1 MNILL
6 GFEVGTGEAVYIDPD
21 HLLET
26 GLTQQ
31 SGKTTALNALISRS
45 KRRAIA
51 FRTKRGEIDWV
62 VAKHLQPFYTQP
74 KQRGGFIDWEY
85 VESILEAHLGERV
98 KFERRWIMQVCESAE
113 SLKEVYA
120 NSLRLEKE
128 SKHFFDK
135 GQFYLLSNYF
145 EKILPQLESREWA
158 TTLPLVEGVNLMD
171 LEDMSFEM
179 QCLVIERVMDYV
191 LTSMKN
197 VIIVLPEAR
206 VFIPLSA
213 KTPVTKTAVKMASE
227 GAVLEVDLWVDSQTY
242 SSINSE
248 VRKQCGTQLHG
259 VQMDNNEA
267 KTITDLLDKK
277 WKPRQLKS
285 LKLGHFFVKTKDK
298 RYKHVYVLPAGISE
312 EDGIAVATG
321 KLRVEEIKSM
331 LMDLA
336 PSEAVQSKRA
346 DALAIITA
354 SGPKAEIK
362 GLVGK
367 FRTELDEANR
377 KLLDKEEELHRLQV
391 DYAGEKQELEIRVED
406 LGRTIEEFGVR
417 TQGLE
422 DEVNELAVKAEGAV
436 AQNTQLKT
444 QIKEKDWA
452 IDNLKKDLESE
463 RGSYEE
469 LRGAHE
475 RFVAFDNALKILI
488 DPYIERFLQDST
500 LPEILLNIENKDSVR
515 GIVKEELQKMTP
527 RVRRASVEGDTGI
540 AWVDIW
546 LPKLGSAEAKILR
559 FMAGKFPLKMTKS
572 QVAIGVGLTAKGGHF
587 SGSFNN
593 LVKNKLII
601 MDGDNYSLAEGPS

>member
-1 MNILL
+1 MKILL

-277 WKPRQLKS
+277 WKPRKLKS

-298 RYKHVYVLPAGISE
+298 RYKHVYVLPAGIE
-312 EDGIAVATG
+312 EDVGIAVATG
-321 KLRVEEIKSM
+321 KLRVEEVKSM

-336 PSEAVQSKRA
+336 PPEVVPNTLEIQDNELELLEAEGIVARNKEAIVRI
-346 DALAIITA
+346 LA
-354 SGPKAEIK
+354 K
-362 GLVGK
+362 L
-367 FRTELDEANR
+367 RTELDEANR
-377 KLLDKEEELHRLQV
+377 KVLDLEEKVHRLEV
-391 DYAGEKQELEIRVED
+391 DHSNEKRELEIRVED
-406 LGRTIEEFGVR
+406 LERE
-417 TQGLE
+417 
-422 DEVNELAVKAEGAV
+422 
-436 AQNTQLKT
+436 
-444 QIKEKDWA
+444 KEKLQTEYGLILNIGNDLA
-452 IDNLKKDLESE
+452 TKIEPYENLTS
-463 RGSYEE
+463 
-469 LRGAHE
+469 
-475 RFVAFDNALKILI
+475 ALKLILQREGFTMEPEGFLEIPETII
-488 DPYIERFLQDST
+488 DPQQIR
-500 LPEILLNIENKDSVR
+500 R
-515 GIVKEELQKMTP
+515 IVKEEIAKLNP
-527 RVRRASVEGDTGI
+527 RQQEKLTDGTGI
-540 AWVDIW
+540 PWVDMW
-546 LPKLGSAEAKILR
+546 LPKLKTPMQKKIVKLLADR
-559 FMAGKFPLKMTKS
+559 
-572 QVAIGVGLTAKGGHF
+572 IGVPLTKDQLALATGYSMR
-587 SGSFNN
+587 SGTFNQA
-593 LVKNKLII
+593 LRDLDTKYRLIKVEN
-601 MDGDNYSLAEGPS
+601 GKYSIAEGPP

>member
-1 MNILL
+1 MKILL
-6 GFEVGTGEAVYIDPD
+6 GFEVGTGEPVYIDPD

-51 FRTKRGEIDWV
+51 FRTKRGEIDWR

-98 KFERRWIMQVCESAE
+98 KFERRWIMQVCEGAKD
-113 SLKEVYA
+113 LRAVYA

-145 EKILPQLESREWA
+145 ERLLVQLEARVWA

-171 LEDMSFEM
+171 LEDVSFEM

-191 LTSMKN
+191 LTKMRD

-206 VFIPLSA
+206 TFIPLSA
-213 KTPVTKTAVKMASE
+213 KTPVTKTAVKVASE

-277 WKPRQLKS
+277 WKPRKLKA
-285 LKLGHFFVKTKDK
+285 LELGHFFVKTKDK
-298 RYKHVYVLPAGISE
+298 RYKHVYVLPAGIE
-312 EDGIAVATG
+312 EEVGIAVAKGT
-321 KLRVEEIKSM
+321 LRVEEVKSM

-336 PSEAVQSKRA
+336 PPEVEKAVLK
-346 DALAIITA
+346 
-354 SGPKAEIK
+354 PKARPNVEI
-362 GLVGK
+362 
-367 FRTELDEANR
+367 DETGQNLN
-377 KLLDKEEELHRLQV
+377 KLLVERDDANDRALELEGKLHRLEV
-391 DYAGEKQELEIRVED
+391 DRSDERLKLESRIEDLQEKIQNTDAQEKAYRDAIDALQKEKAELESTLGSVSKELED
-406 LGRTIEEFGVR
+406 HKRTIESLNKELSQFTAFKILLASIISPQLEFPQVS
-417 TQGLE
+417 
-422 DEVNELAVKAEGAV
+422 DEE
-436 AQNTQLKT
+436 
-444 QIKEKDWA
+444 
-452 IDNLKKDLESE
+452 LKKIKKDIA
-463 RGSYEE
+463 E
-469 LRGAHE
+469 LKKPA
-475 RFVAFDNALKILI
+475 
-488 DPYIERFLQDST
+488 
-500 LPEILLNIENKDSVR
+500 
-515 GIVKEELQKMTP
+515 
-527 RVRRASVEGDTGI
+527 VRRRRAPVEGDTGI
-540 AWVDIW
+540 AWIDIW
-546 LPKLGSAEAKILR
+546 LPKLNPAEAKILR
-559 FMAGKFPLKMTKS
+559 FMAQKFPLQMTKS
-572 QVAIGVGLTAKGGHF
+572 EVAIGIGLTTSGGY
-587 SGSFNN
+587 FNGAFN
-593 LVKNKLII
+593 KLRKNKLIVAA
-601 MDGDNYSLAEGPS
+601 DGDNFKLRESPP

>member
-1 MNILL
+1 MKILL

-113 SLKEVYA
+113 NLKEVYA

-191 LTSMKN
+191 LTSMKD

-277 WKPRQLKS
+277 WKPRKLKS

-298 RYKHVYVLPAGISE
+298 RYKHVYVLPAGIE
-312 EDGIAVATG
+312 EEVGIAVATG
-321 KLRVEEIKSM
+321 KLRVEEVKSM
-331 LMDLA
+331 LIDLA
-336 PSEAVQSKRA
+336 TQEPGVEVTTTKPTFMPKVEFSVETITYHDKIELESEISK
-346 DALAIITA
+346 L
-354 SGPKAEIK
+354 
-362 GLVGK
+362 
-367 FRTELDEANR
+367 RTELDEANR
-377 KLLDKEEELHRLQV
+377 KLLDKEEEFHRATV
-391 DYAGEKQELEIRVED
+391 DHADEKLKLESKIED
-406 LGRTIEEFGVR
+406 LTREKKQVEKDRDLLKKTVKELSQFKTFVESMR
-417 TQGLE
+417 
-422 DEVNELAVKAEGAV
+422 EVLVPHGAVQVKAQGSTSAVDVQMEVEAPSLEVKRVRKVKKIDFETTEG
-436 AQNTQLKT
+436 
-444 QIKEKDWA
+444 
-452 IDNLKKDLESE
+452 
-463 RGSYEE
+463 
-469 LRGAHE
+469 
-475 RFVAFDNALKILI
+475 KILLLWTKGHFNKWFSVGAI
-488 DPYIERFLQDST
+488 KALFDPRGWTHTNISLGIAMKSLTAWEFTATRKAGRR
-500 LPEILLNIENKDSVR
+500 PEWKFV
-515 GIVKEELQKMTP
+515 MTP
-527 RVRRASVEGDTGI
+527 SEALEKGLLKVEE
-540 AWVDIW
+540 V
-546 LPKLGSAEAKILR
+546 L
-559 FMAGKFPLKMTKS
+559 
-572 QVAIGVGLTAKGGHF
+572 
-587 SGSFNN
+587 
-593 LVKNKLII
+593 
-601 MDGDNYSLAEGPS
+601 EG